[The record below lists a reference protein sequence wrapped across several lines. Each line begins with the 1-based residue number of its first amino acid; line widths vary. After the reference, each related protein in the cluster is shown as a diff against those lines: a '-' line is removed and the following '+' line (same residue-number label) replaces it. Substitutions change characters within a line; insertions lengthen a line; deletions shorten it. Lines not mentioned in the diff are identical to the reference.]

1 MMTPAELSN
10 KLEQIQGR
18 ISICLHNI
26 YKLNQLITS
35 GTADVFNGVRDKL
48 VYNKQCFLRALD
60 RFRRMYEIY
69 YLEYMDKLE
78 LIIKESI

>member
-1 MMTPAELSN
+1 MMTPAEISN

-18 ISICLHNI
+18 INICINHI
-26 YKLNQLITS
+26 YRLNEIITS
-35 GTADVFNGVRDKL
+35 RTADVFNSMQDKL
-48 VYNKQCFLRALD
+48 VYNKQCLLRALD
-60 RFRRMYEIY
+60 RFKRIYEIY

>member
-18 ISICLHNI
+18 ISICLFAI
-26 YKLNQLITS
+26 YQINKILDS
-35 GTADVFNGVRDKL
+35 GTSNVFLNMKNSLKHDKSCYLRQLDKL
-48 VYNKQCFLRALD
+48 KRIH
-60 RFRRMYEIY
+60 EIY
-69 YLEYMDKLE
+69 TIEYMDKLE